1 MARYCNGLYGV
12 MSREY
17 CILVCDELL
26 TSMCAKVFVSRR
38 WPTGAS
44 QGVSPTTT
52 TAETTFLS
60 SREQRFSCTPEKH
73 DPLFNSAEHLKM
85 ENHSICGI
93 GYARHWWSCWKGEA
107 AFIVLFV
114 SGPGYIVSF
123 SVEICPRVCP
133 NGICPRVCPN
143 GRTPPAIY
151 ARGFVPTANYAPGS
165 VPTAATS
172 RLPDSR
178 SNQVSCINVT
188 NMISVM
194 ECV

>member
-1 MARYCNGLYGV
+1 MKENLIKKWLFVATWCLNNLEELEV
-12 MSREY
+12 
-17 CILVCDELL
+17 CLVRNP
-26 TSMCAKVFVSRR
+26 M
-38 WPTGAS
+38 W
-44 QGVSPTTT
+44 
-52 TAETTFLS
+52 S
-60 SREQRFSCTPEKH
+60 SLIHFDPFWTDLIRSDLQFEQICQQCPGWK
-73 DPLFNSAEHLKM
+73 HLKM

-107 AFIVLFV
+107 AIIVLFV

-143 GRTPPAIY
+143 GRTPPAMY

-178 SNQVSCINVT
+178 SNQVSYRGLCI
-188 NMISVM
+188 
-194 ECV
+194 

>member
-1 MARYCNGLYGV
+1 MHEFLCIHVDMARYCNGLYGV

-60 SREQRFSCTPEKH
+60 SREQMWKLHCTQEKH
-73 DPLFNSAEHLKM
+73 APLFNSVEHLKM
-85 ENHSICGI
+85 ENRSICGI

-107 AFIVLFV
+107 AIIVLFV

-143 GRTPPAIY
+143 GRTPPA
-151 ARGFVPTANYAPGS
+151 
-165 VPTAATS
+165 
-172 RLPDSR
+172 
-178 SNQVSCINVT
+178 
-188 NMISVM
+188 M
-194 ECV
+194 CVEGCPNS

>member
-1 MARYCNGLYGV
+1 MHEYMQMYAY
-12 MSREY
+12 MWTWQDTASRCMGPCLES
-17 CILVCDELL
+17 IAFVFDELL

-93 GYARHWWSCWKGEA
+93 GYARHW
-107 AFIVLFV
+107 
-114 SGPGYIVSF
+114 
-123 SVEICPRVCP
+123 
-133 NGICPRVCPN
+133 
-143 GRTPPAIY
+143 
-151 ARGFVPTANYAPGS
+151 
-165 VPTAATS
+165 
-172 RLPDSR
+172 
-178 SNQVSCINVT
+178 
-188 NMISVM
+188 
-194 ECV
+194 